1 MSSSAAPLTGRE
13 VKIKDGT
20 IVVSKTDLKGNIT
33 YVNDEFVK
41 LSGFSREELI
51 GKNHNFNR
59 HPDVPKKVFKDL
71 WDTIQSGRPWTHIVK
86 SRVRNGDHLW
96 FRANITPITRDG
108 KIVEYMS
115 VRTKPSEQEIRE
127 TQQYFDDI
135 NSGRNVKKETV
146 YSRFIQK
153 LRHLKVRHRFYL
165 AAGVIGFL
173 QLGVAILVVLDVD
186 PTFILAALSAI
197 TVVMFYFSK
206 MIASDVS
213 ALLEYSIDKLKKMT
227 EGHYFDWIDID
238 REDEFGDLQR
248 AIKSTQIKLGF
259 DMTDAQDTVRLAMK
273 INKKLT
279 SIAKHL
285 QGSADKMQAS
295 MSDFEKITELVAENA
310 ESVFNASKLADQTT
324 SRAVSGGES
333 LKKAIDAIQE
343 IEQMNRQI
351 SENVLVID
359 EIAFKTNLLAL
370 NAAVEAAH
378 AGEGGRGFAVVADE
392 VRKLALSSASAAR
405 EIKMLTQSSVQ
416 KANDGYNMVRE
427 SGENIDGIIVAIK
440 ELNQIIGEITKAGSL
455 QKDSV
460 ERVFS
465 TFIET
470 NDAIQNDTG
479 DVVGVAKE
487 SAALGHQAM
496 LRAQ

>member
-1 MSSSAAPLTGRE
+1 MNSNMPLTGKE

-33 YVNDEFVK
+33 YVNDEFVR
-41 LSGFSREELI
+41 LSGFSREALI

-59 HPDVPKKVFKDL
+59 HPDVPKKVFEEL
-71 WDTIQSGRPWTHIVK
+71 WKTIQSGRPWTHIVK
-86 SRVRNGDHLW
+86 SRTKNGDHLW
-96 FRANITPITRDG
+96 FRANITPITRNG

-127 TQQYFDDI
+127 AQQYFADT
-135 NSGRNVKKETV
+135 NSGESVTKETG
-146 YSRFIQK
+146 YRRFIQP
-153 LRHLKVRHRFYL
+153 LRHLKVKHRIYL
-165 AAGVIGFL
+165 AAGMIGFL
-173 QLGVAILVVLDVD
+173 QLGVAVLVILGITPAFIVTVLAMM
-186 PTFILAALSAI
+186 TL
-197 TVVMFYFSK
+197 VMFYLGRA
-206 MIASDVS
+206 IAREIST
-213 ALLEYSIDKLKKMT
+213 LLECSISKLKQMT
-227 EGHYFDWIDID
+227 EGHYFNWIDTD

-273 INKKLT
+273 INKNLT
-279 SIAKHL
+279 SIASHL
-285 QGSADKMQAS
+285 QNSADRMQTS
-295 MSDFEKITELVAENA
+295 TSDFEKITELVTENA
-310 ESVFNASKLADQTT
+310 ESVFNASQLTDQTT

-333 LKKAIDAIQE
+333 LGKAIDAIQE
-343 IEQMNRQI
+343 VEQMNRQI

-378 AGEGGRGFAVVADE
+378 AGEEGRGFAVVADE
-392 VRKLALSSASAAR
+392 VRHLALSSASAAR
-405 EIKMLTQSSVQ
+405 EIKVLTQNSVQ
-416 KANDGYNMVRE
+416 KANDGFNMVKE
-427 SGENIDGIIVAIK
+427 SGESIDKIIAAVK
-440 ELNQIIGEITKAGSL
+440 EVNQIIGEITKAGGL

-465 TFIET
+465 TFVET
-470 NDAIQNDTG
+470 NNAIQSDTG
-479 DVVGVAKE
+479 EVVNVAHE

-496 LRAQ
+496 LRVQ